1 MFKNILIVAT
11 AMSAFVTYADEAPKY
26 TYKLLADVRQEIAL
40 PTYSSTDKKVVLDQ
54 AYLVMSEI
62 FVHRDLKI
70 TNFGSEIDPLPL
82 IRNLQEKADSL
93 SDRDF
98 HNELTN
104 IFAKQNDLHTSY
116 SYPKPYACYM
126 SYLPF
131 SFKEIIKRDGQKFIA
146 VNKIVDTKEVID
158 LVPDLKVQIGDILV
172 SYNGV
177 SAYEAAQSW
186 ASHSSGANPP
196 ATHRRSINLLAYS
209 SQRFAFLPQKDSVDL
224 VLLNRLGKTYSV
236 SIPWISR
243 ADTKCLTPEAEIEV
257 TAKLEESVGSDVY
270 QNEFNR
276 IYRFSKKPL
285 RNKMLN
291 VAPLIDTSEPI
302 LKYKIE
308 KNEFGDFG
316 YIRLESFI
324 PEKMTITELIQ
335 EIKKILYKD
344 FAQTDGLIFD
354 LRNNGGG
361 YIALAEKLV
370 QLFTPK
376 NPTPLNFILKNSA
389 ANRHVMYEAEPDDEF
404 TVALRNAEASGALY
418 TAGLPLHPANEIDLI
433 GQYYFKPVALL
444 TNANCYSSCDMF
456 SALMQD
462 HEAAI
467 IFGEDSTTGA
477 GGANNFDH
485 TGTIRILRDNLGP
498 YQKLPSGQDI
508 GFSFRQT
515 LRTGK
520 SEGVLIEDR
529 GVLSDHVVPTTLSD
543 LYSDSGDQ
551 FKIIGKELNERSQ
564 HFSSWV
570 KVNEGRQD
578 VLINNKPK
586 FFIQWEQTDKIEF
599 KVNRASIEE
608 LEVEL
613 DNQSGRDFPFPK
625 QLVNNRF
632 EVGKMELV
640 GKKNNKRVWRK
651 FQQYRM
657 IPESLPL
664 EENLVINLETGASN
678 PLAIYN
684 EGNQAE
690 QGWIIQD
697 GMLKSGSGDEYA
709 DAVQTEASLFLILN
723 HEKDFTLNFDAQVN
737 TEKDFDYFRVKITVE
752 GKEIELIPGL
762 SGEEALKTYSFN
774 LGEYKGQKVEV
785 RFIFASDTGVTGKGV
800 ILKNLSLTSNP

>member
-1 MFKNILIVAT
+1 L
-11 AMSAFVTYADEAPKY
+11 S
-26 TYKLLADVRQEIAL
+26 DVRQDIAL
-40 PTYSSTDKKVVLDQ
+40 PTYSVDEKKIVLDQ

-62 FVHRDLKI
+62 FVHRELKM
-70 TNFGSEIDPLPL
+70 TNFGSEIDPLPMVKS
-82 IRNLQEKADSL
+82 LQGKVDSL
-93 SDRDF
+93 SDKDF

-104 IFAKQNDLHTSY
+104 IFSKQNDLHTSY
-116 SYPKPYACYM
+116 SYPKPYSCYM

-131 SFKEIIKRDGQKFIA
+131 SFKEIIKRDGQKSIA

-158 LVPDLKVQIGDILV
+158 LVPDLKVQIGDILI
-172 SYNGV
+172 SYNGIA
-177 SAYEAAQSW
+177 AYEAAQSW
-186 ASHSSGANPP
+186 ATRSRGANPP
-196 ATHRRSINLLAYS
+196 ATHRRSINLLAFTN
-209 SQRFAFLPQKDSVDL
+209 QKTQFLPEKDLVDL
-224 VLLNRLGKTYSV
+224 VFLNRQGKTYSV

-243 ADTKCLTPEAEIEV
+243 ADTKCLTPEVEIEEIG
-257 TAKLEESVGSDVY
+257 KIEESMGSDHY

-291 VAPLIDTSEPI
+291 VSPLIDTAEPI

-308 KNEFGDFG
+308 KNEYGDFG
-316 YIRLESFI
+316 YIRLESFV
-324 PEKMTITELIQ
+324 PEKMNINELIQ
-335 EIKKILYKD
+335 EIKKILFKD
-344 FAQTDGLIFD
+344 FAKTDGLIFD

-361 YIALAEKLV
+361 YIAIAEKLV

-376 NPTPLNFILKNSA
+376 NPIPLNFILKNSA

-404 TVALRNAEASGALY
+404 TVALRNAEAAGALY
-418 TAGLPLHPANEIDLI
+418 TTGLPLHPANEIDLI

-485 TGTIRILRDNLGP
+485 ASTIRILGDNLGP

-508 GFSFRQT
+508 GFAFRQT
-515 LRTGK
+515 LRTGP
-520 SEGVLIEDR
+520 SVGVLIEDR
-529 GVLSDHVVPTTLSD
+529 GVLSDQVVPATLSD
-543 LYSDSGDQ
+543 LYSESGDQ
-551 FKIIGKELNERSQ
+551 LKIIGKVLNESSQ
-564 HFSSWV
+564 DFSSWV

-578 VLINNKPK
+578 VLINNEPT
-586 FFIQWEQTDKIEF
+586 FFIQWKQTDKIEF
-599 KVNRASIEE
+599 KENRTSLEE
-608 LEVEL
+608 IEVEL
-613 DNQSGRDFPFPK
+613 DNQIGRDFPFPK
-625 QLVNNRF
+625 QLIKNQF
-632 EVGKMELV
+632 EVGKMELI

-684 EGNQAE
+684 DGNQAQ

-709 DAVQTEASLFLILN
+709 DAVQTEASIFVILN
-723 HEKDFTLNFDAQVN
+723 NEKDFTLNFDAQVN
-737 TEKDFDYFRVKITVE
+737 TEKDFDYFRVKLTVE

-762 SGEEALKTYSFN
+762 SGEEAIKTYSFN
-774 LGEYKGQKVEV
+774 LDEYKGQKVEV
-785 RFIFASDTGVTGKGV
+785 RFIFSSDTGVTGKGV
-800 ILKNLSLTSNP
+800 ILKNLSFTSN